1 MATLGGDISRIVFGI
16 QSKIKKL
23 VKLVK
28 LVKLLKGDAITA

>member
-28 LVKLLKGDAITA
+28 LLICRNVFES